1 VTEPPKPPTPTPTPP
16 TPTPLTALTPASGT
30 AGRLVSVNLGRV
42 RLNAAGVG
50 GVSGIDKRPADGPV
64 EVRSPGPSGP
74 GLAGDRIIDTKHHG
88 GDDQAAYAYAREDMD
103 AWSAELGR
111 PLPPGCFG
119 ENLTTS
125 GVDVTG
131 AAIGE
136 RWQIGDVLLQVTS
149 ARIPCGTFAA
159 WLGEQHWVRRFTE
172 RGAPGAYL
180 RVLEP
185 GTISAGDP
193 VAVVHRP
200 AHGVTIG
207 TVFRALTLD
216 ADLLPQVLTAGDDLT
231 EAMRRRILRRTR
243 SAAPSS

>member
-1 VTEPPKPPTPTPTPP
+1 VTEPPPPPTPTTPP
-16 TPTPLTALTPASGT
+16 PPLIGT

-42 RLNAAGVG
+42 RPNAAGVG
-50 GVSGIDKRPADGPV
+50 GVSGIDKQPATGPV
-64 EVRSPGPSGP
+64 AVRAPAEPGGP
-74 GLAGDRIIDTKHHG
+74 GLAGDRIVDSRHHG
-88 GDDQAAYAYAREDMD
+88 GEDQAAYAYAREDMD

-119 ENLTTS
+119 ENLTTA

-131 AAIGE
+131 AVIGE
-136 RWQIGDVLLQVTS
+136 RWRVGDVLLQVTS
-149 ARIPCGTFAA
+149 ARIPCGTFSA

-172 RGAPGAYL
+172 WGAPGAYL

-207 TVFRALTLD
+207 TAFRALTLD
-216 ADLLPQVLTAGDDLT
+216 ADLLPHVLTAGDDLT
-231 EAMRRRILRRTR
+231 DTVRRRILRRTR